1 MALLQFP
8 LIMAN
13 GNNDCWDLTFGKL
26 FTINNWHKTHSK
38 VYLCSLE
45 EENRSWIVVV
55 TFSIGYDS
63 MFQNWLHWFQ
73 KLDLDMKLIVI
84 AEDDEVMKKY
94 ANEGSF
100 SVMSFDLPKLDTNET
115 SFLFDS
121 QEFNQITAR
130 RYLMILV

>member
-13 GNNDCWDLTFGKL
+13 GNNDCWDLTQGKV
-26 FTINNWHKTHSK
+26 FTINNWLKAHFK

-130 RYLMILV
+130 RYLIILV

>member
-1 MALLQFP
+1 MALLQFR
-8 LIMAN
+8 LIMTN
-13 GNNDCWDLTFGKL
+13 SDNDCWDLTLGKV
-26 FTINNWHKTHSK
+26 FTINNWLKTHFK
-38 VYLCSLE
+38 VVLCSLD

-121 QEFNQITAR
+121 PEFNQITAR